1 MTVVVKGSTWLFFDT
16 ISICIGYLF
25 QRTPNKQ
32 NQKTNDGNNW
42 NNTGT
47 EKVKNNLQNLSLVS
61 YKLSDA
67 VVCHNGCPAKA
78 LAYGNG
84 LPTSI

>member
-1 MTVVVKGSTWLFFDT
+1 MSDVVKVSIAGFLDI

-25 QRTPNKQ
+25 QKMPNNQ
-32 NQKTNDGNNW
+32 NQKAEDVNNW
-42 NNTGT
+42 DDTET
-47 EKVKNNLQNLSLVS
+47 EKLTNKLHNLTIVP

-78 LAYGNG
+78 L
-84 LPTSI
+84 P